1 MRLHSCTFKPGLD
14 FRARRQIWRFL
25 VKAYGVRGTRNMG
38 GKDGFTCLYAKK
50 RKN

>member
-14 FRARRQIWRFL
+14 YRVRREIWRFL
-25 VKAYGVRGTRNMG
+25 VKANRVAGTRSMG

-50 RKN
+50 RKF